1 MNEFE
6 RKLQRQQLR
15 HAPTAWRDGILAG
28 ATAASTRESRSPA
41 ENTDRVSSC
50 GRLIPARLG
59 RSMPRWGWSEW
70 LWPAPQAWIAL
81 ATIWLF
87 LAALVAF
94 APDDRPRRV
103 VAASARDDVLR
114 AGSLLAWHDAQRVA
128 AELDPLR

>member
-6 RKLQRQQLR
+6 RKLLSQQLR
-15 HAPTAWRDGILAG
+15 KVPSAWRERILAD
-28 ATAASTRESRSPA
+28 ATAASTRESRSSA
-41 ENTDRVSSC
+41 EKADGVSSC

-59 RSMPRWGWSEW
+59 RSTPMWRWSAW

-81 ATIWLF
+81 AAIWLF

-94 APDDRPRRV
+94 APDDQPRRV
-103 VAASARDDVLR
+103 VAARPSDDVLR